1 MYDIYN
7 LLGISKDSSL
17 RIYNLKAN
25 ILEIHAT
32 MLEEDYSQIVYIR
45 DNNYFLMTELSIQP
59 IIDEYARKAS
69 NGETLDKPVLLEACR
84 FDDDM
89 IEVITYENSIEDCIK
104 KIRFAINQNL
114 NRYASILVKINNQFY
129 YFNYS
134 DLEFLNSIT
143 RA

>member
-7 LLGISKDSSL
+7 LLGINKNSSL
-17 RIYNLKAN
+17 RIYNHEAS

-32 MLEEDYSQIVYIR
+32 MLEEDYSQIVYIK
-45 DNNYFLMTELSIQP
+45 DNNYHLMTELSILP

-69 NGETLDKPVLLEACR
+69 NGQAMDKPVLREAYR
-84 FDDDM
+84 FDDEM
-89 IEVITYENSIEDCIK
+89 IEVITYENSPEDCIK
-104 KIRFAINQNL
+104 KIRTAINQNQ
-114 NRYASILVKINNQFY
+114 NKYASILVKISNQFY

>member
-7 LLGISKDSSL
+7 LLGINKESSL
-17 RIYNLKAN
+17 RIYKLEAN

-32 MLEEDYSQIVYIR
+32 MLEEDYSQIVYIK
-45 DNNYFLMTELSIQP
+45 DNNYHLMTELSIQP

-69 NGETLDKPVLLEACR
+69 KGQNLDSPALSEACS
-84 FDDDM
+84 FDDEM
-89 IEVITYENSIEDCIK
+89 IEVISYENSPEDCIK
-104 KIRFAINQNL
+104 KIRTAINQNP
-114 NRYASILVKINNQFY
+114 NKYASILVKINSHFY

-143 RA
+143 RP